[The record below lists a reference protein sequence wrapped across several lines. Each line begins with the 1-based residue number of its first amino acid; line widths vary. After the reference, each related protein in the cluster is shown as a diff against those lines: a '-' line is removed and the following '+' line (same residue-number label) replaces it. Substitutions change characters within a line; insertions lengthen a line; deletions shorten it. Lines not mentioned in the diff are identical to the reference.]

1 MRREFIIIILFGF
14 IAGVSFSSFVN
25 FGWFFALFFI
35 FLGGVFGITYF
46 LTPSPRHRMSRG
58 GGGFLGV
65 IALLFIAVGLGQ
77 LRYHQ
82 DDLSGRQSDLQNK
95 IEQRVALS
103 GIVAEEPE
111 QKENYARIVLE
122 TEKKD
127 KILVYIQNYPQFKY
141 GDKLKIN
148 GVLKK
153 PENFQ
158 NKMLR
163 NLSSSINSAAFS
175 SSDNNFNWPDYLAKD
190 GIYYETFYPRVEFI
204 SSGNGFW
211 LKEKLFS
218 LKRNFLSALSKNIP
232 EPHSSFLGGIT
243 VGARDAMPKELRDEF
258 KITGVAHIVALSGYN
273 ITIVAETIML
283 VLSFLPR
290 YLAIGGGVIGIILF
304 AVMTG
309 ASATVLRASIMALIG
324 LSAKATGRIY
334 TVSWAL
340 FLAGFFMIL
349 QNPKILR
356 FDISF
361 QLSFLATMGLIYLS
375 PFFEKKLKFIPQ
387 KFKLREVSAIT
398 VSAQIFVLPLLIY
411 KMGAVSLVSFPV
423 NFLILPFMPLTM
435 FFGFATGI
443 MGMFSELLSVPLAWI
458 SFVLLQYELWII
470 KLFSEIPFASINIRG
485 FSEIFLVLSYTGI
498 ILMAIKLSNAS
509 NR

>member
-1 MRREFIIIILFGF
+1 MRRYLVSTVLFGF
-14 IAGVSFSSFVN
+14 ASGVFLRSFVN
-25 FGWFFALFFI
+25 FGWAFALFFV

-46 LTPSPRHRMSRG
+46 FKRSKIFLT
-58 GGGFLGV
+58 
-65 IALLFIAVGLGQ
+65 IALLFIAAGLGQ
-77 LRYHQ
+77 LRYQ
-82 DDLSGRQSDLQNK
+82 QSNLNGQRSDLQNK
-95 IEQRVALS
+95 IEQRVALV
-103 GIVAEEPE
+103 GIVVEEPE

-122 TEKKD
+122 TEDKN
-127 KILVYIQNYPQFKY
+127 KILVYVQNYPRYQY
-141 GDKLKIN
+141 GDKLKII
-148 GVLKK
+148 GVLKE
-153 PENFQ
+153 PENFN
-158 NKMLR
+158 NKILPES
-163 NLSSSINSAAFS
+163 SSSINSATF
-175 SSDNNFNWPDYLAKD
+175 FNWPDYLAKD
-190 GIYYETFYPRVEFI
+190 GIYYETFYPRTEFV
-204 SSGNGFW
+204 SVGNGFW

-258 KITGVAHIVALSGYN
+258 KITGVSHIVALSGYN

-283 VLSFLPR
+283 ILSFFPR
-290 YLAIGGGVIGIILF
+290 YLAIGGGVFGIILF
-304 AVMTG
+304 AIMTG

-334 TVSWAL
+334 TASWAL

-361 QLSFLATMGLIYLS
+361 QLSFLATVGLIYLS

-411 KMGAVSLVSFPV
+411 KMGAISLVSLPV

-485 FSEIFLVLSYTGI
+485 FSEIFLALSYAGI
-498 ILMAIKLSNAS
+498 ILITIKLSNAS